1 MASQHD
7 LATALIGLAAD
18 DLAAAKTLL
27 DAESSPLIVGFHC
40 QQAVE
45 KALKAVLAER
55 GADFPYTHDVGLL
68 IQLCEDAA
76 AALPEKLHDVDRLT
90 PFAVQARYSGVHVPD
105 LALETALAWADETI
119 AWSRA
124 QLKSSGTTQQ
134 RAQDP
139 PH

>member
-1 MASQHD
+1 MARGSRRHQSHGLERGPRPRRLMASQHD
-7 LATALIGLAAD
+7 LATTLLGLAGD

-45 KALKAVLAER
+45 RALKAVLAAR

-76 AALPEKLHDVDRLT
+76 A
-90 PFAVQARYSGVHVPD
+90 
-105 LALETALAWADETI
+105 
-119 AWSRA
+119 
-124 QLKSSGTTQQ
+124 
-134 RAQDP
+134 
-139 PH
+139 